1 MRRELSSRVR
11 FIAMLYV
18 PKSFDSFDFEVEVAV
33 TSRGA
38 KPVTWPATL
47 RPIKLD

>member
-1 MRRELSSRVR
+1 MRRELSSRIR
-11 FIAMLYV
+11 SIAMLYV
-18 PKSFDSFDFEVEVAV
+18 PKSVDSFDFEVEV

-38 KPVTWPATL
+38 KPVTQMATL